1 MKKSLS
7 IILIF
12 TLFISLAARA
22 EEIISN
28 GFIFPEYQKGKVYFQ
43 NKEIV
48 ESLLN
53 YETLSRQM
61 FFLRDKQAL
70 VLALP
75 QATDSVVI
83 AGRVFVHLQNCE
95 FLEKLP
101 IEKGDLYIQYDSKM
115 LSTGSAVGYGG
126 YSQVSNS
133 KSLGF
138 ISTTDGGVTNSL
150 TRLQNNEN
158 FKMDMIM
165 SFWIKQ
171 NGKFVNI
178 SSYKKLLKAFPVN
191 KNQIKSYL
199 NEHKVNFESPN
210 DVKRLLNYC
219 FTIR

>member
-12 TLFISLAARA
+12 TLFISFAARA

-95 FLEKLP
+95 FLEKLL
-101 IEKGDLYIQYDSKM
+101 IEKGDLYIQYNAKRISEGK
-115 LSTGSAVGYGG
+115 AVAYGG
-126 YSQVSNS
+126 YSQVTNA

-138 ISTTDGGVTNSL
+138 ISTMDGGNTKML
-150 TRLQNNEN
+150 TRLQDTEK
-158 FKMDMIM
+158 FRLDIAL

-171 NGKFVNI
+171 NGKFVDI
-178 SSYKKLLKAFPVN
+178 SSYKKLLKAFPEN
-191 KNQIKSYL
+191 RNQIKSYL
-199 NEHKVNFESPN
+199 NEHKVNFESMN